1 MEPVIDLQKVCKTYR
16 MGEVDLHV
24 LKDVDL
30 KIEKGQDLVIIGASG
45 SGKSTLLNMIGI
57 LDKPSHGHI
66 IIDGKDVSKLNENEL
81 AQIRRKKIGFVFQF
95 FYLLPNLTALENVEL
110 PMIFAG
116 TNHNRINKAKTLLKK
131 VGLGHRMN
139 HYPGQ
144 LSGGERQRVAIARA
158 LVNDPDIILAD
169 EPTGNLDSKA
179 GKDVMKLLYDL
190 NKERKD
196 LTLIVVTHDR
206 EIAKSIK
213 RKIYLKDGQIIKRE

>member
-1 MEPVIDLQKVCKTYR
+1 MPVIELKKVCKTYK

-30 KIEKGQDLVIIGASG
+30 KIERGQDLVIIGASG

-66 IIDGKDVSKLNENEL
+66 IIDGKDVSKLDENEL

-110 PMIFAG
+110 PMIFAD
-116 TNHNRINKAKTLLKK
+116 TNHNRVNKAKTLLKK
-131 VGLGHRMN
+131 VGLSHRMN

-169 EPTGNLDSKA
+169 EPTGNLDSSS
-179 GKDVMKLLYDL
+179 GKDVMKLLYNL
-190 NKERKD
+190 NKERKN
-196 LTLIVVTHDR
+196 LTLIVVTHDQN
-206 EIAKSIK
+206 IAKNIK

>member
-1 MEPVIDLQKVCKTYR
+1 MEPVIELKKVCKTYK

-30 KIEKGQDLVIIGASG
+30 KISRGQDLVIIGASG

-66 IIDGKDVSKLNENEL
+66 LIGGKDVSKLDENEL
-81 AQIRRKKIGFVFQF
+81 AEIRRRKIGFVFQF

-116 TNHNRINKAKTLLKK
+116 SDHNRISKAKSLLKK
-131 VGLGHRMN
+131 VGLSHRMN

-158 LVNDPDIILAD
+158 LVNEPDIILAD
-169 EPTGNLDSKA
+169 EPTGNLDSKS
-179 GKDVMKLLYDL
+179 GKEVMKILYKL
-190 NKERKD
+190 NRERKD
-196 LTLIVVTHDR
+196 LTLIVVTHDAD
-206 EIAKSIK
+206 IAKSIK

>member
-1 MEPVIDLQKVCKTYR
+1 MEPVINLQKVCKTYK
-16 MGEVDLHV
+16 MGEIDLHV

-30 KIEKGQDLVIIGASG
+30 KIERGQDLVIIGASG

-57 LDKPSHGHI
+57 LDKPSHGHV

-116 TNHNRINKAKTLLKK
+116 ANHNRINKAKTLLKK
-131 VGLGHRMN
+131 VGLEHRMN

-190 NKERKD
+190 NKERKN
-196 LTLIVVTHDR
+196 LTLIVVTHDQ
-206 EIAKSIK
+206 EIAKNIK